1 LLNGLHDTSVK
12 GNNTT
17 AIRRLNK
24 IIYTKLIKKFGY
36 ELIKN
41 MTKPDVHVLLKN
53 IYKTEERAKRK
64 NSKDNEE
71 EEESD
76 EEEEQT
82 GGEPDSIE
90 DLLRDTDSELE
101 DDDMQGGG
109 LAKRKKKVAKRRGA
123 WLMEKGD
130 DEIVDFMD
138 PSAAKQVVTTR
149 PKEMGAKTK
158 DKKEK
163 DRGFK
168 MTADGRLIITQ
179 DDEEDDKAKGK
190 GKTQAKDSDDDDL
203 DDLFAAYDGSAL
215 RNKSRKRK
223 SQKDDYEDDDD
234 DDDEAGPSSSKYRAG
249 GAGIHRPIAKA
260 SRGRAESVAGSEYTS
275 KKAHGDMKKKGKPD
289 PYAYVPLNM
298 ANLNKRKQMKVKG
311 TFNNLVKG
319 AQKGA
324 IKGSKGRA
332 VNNKGHKGGKGK
344 GKKK

>member
-1 LLNGLHDTSVK
+1 VK
-12 GNNTT
+12 GSNTT

-36 ELIKN
+36 ELVKN

-64 NSKDNEE
+64 SSKDEE
-71 EEESD
+71 EDEESD
-76 EEEEQT
+76 DEEEKT

-138 PSAAKQVVTTR
+138 PSAAKQVITTR
-149 PKEMGAKTK
+149 PKEIGSQTK

-179 DDEEDDKAKGK
+179 EDEDENKSKPNGKGHAKGS
-190 GKTQAKDSDDDDL
+190 DDDDDL

-223 SQKDDYEDDDD
+223 SQKDDYDDDD
-234 DDDEAGPSSSKYRAG
+234 DDDDDAGPSSSKYRAG

-275 KKAHGDMKKKGKPD
+275 KKAHGDMKKKGKPE

-324 IKGSKGRA
+324 VKGSKGRA
-332 VNNKGHKGGKGK
+332 VNNIKNKKGGKGK